1 MLPLEFWVVWQGP
14 GRNKT
19 AIYFYY
25 LIASRIPP
33 GQVLKS
39 RVLLFGVVA
48 GLVYLVVLVFLVR
61 VLCCRRR
68 GRLSRVSRLSR

>member
-1 MLPLEFWVVWQGP
+1 MGLKHARHPCKQGV
-14 GRNKT
+14 GG
-19 AIYFYY
+19 

-33 GQVLKS
+33 GQVLRS

>member
-1 MLPLEFWVVWQGP
+1 MVFMLFGKLQLSCF
-14 GRNKT
+14 
-19 AIYFYY
+19 Y

-33 GQVLKS
+33 GQVLRS

>member
-1 MLPLEFWVVWQGP
+1 MKPNFKQNSG
-14 GRNKT
+14 ND
-19 AIYFYY
+19 FCDY

-33 GQVLKS
+33 GQVLRS

-68 GRLSRVSRLSR
+68 GRLSRVSRLAR